1 MSPSR
6 SAETDARELAEQLR
20 PALRRI
26 FRQLRRQPD
35 GREIS
40 PLHAP
45 LLVSIIDNPGIG
57 VGELA
62 QMEGLRSPTMTGH
75 INSMV
80 AAGLVK
86 RSEPAEGDRR
96 RVGLV
101 ATPHGRALIEAIRK
115 RRTDQLVRALERL
128 PDTSRAALRAAI
140 PALTD
145 LDLSDTQA

>member
-6 SAETDARELAEQLR
+6 SVDTDARELAEQLR

-26 FRQLRRQPD
+26 FRQLRRHAE
-35 GREIS
+35 GGEIS

-45 LLVSIIDNPGIG
+45 LLATIIDNPGIG

-86 RSEPAEGDRR
+86 RTDPTEGDRR

-101 ATPHGRALIEAIRK
+101 ATPHGRSLIDAMRK
-115 RRTDQLVRALERL
+115 RRTDQLVRALAQL

-140 PALTD
+140 PALSN
-145 LDLSDTQA
+145 LNLSDTDA